1 MLVTQFELIL
11 KIGLLRRQLQ
21 EKNELSKSILTI
33 ITTSMVKV
41 DQNTEIYTF
50 QF

>member
-1 MLVTQFELIL
+1 MLVIQFELIL
-11 KIGLLRRQLQ
+11 KIGLQRRQLQ

-41 DQNTEIYTF
+41 VSKHTEIDNF
-50 QF
+50 

>member
-1 MLVTQFELIL
+1 MLVIQFELIL

-21 EKNELSKSILTI
+21 EKNVLSKSILTI

-41 DQNTEIYTF
+41 KPKH
-50 QF
+50 